1 MAGSSTREV
10 ITLQFGHYSNFVGTH
25 WWNIQESSF
34 CYDPSVSFQ
43 QEINH
48 DVLFREGLTLLGD
61 QTYTPR
67 LLMFDLKG
75 SLKNL
80 PRYGTLY
87 QTPSCSNEAAW
98 SGKISVHEAEP
109 EPKNEF
115 QMDLEA
121 EEPQTETIV
130 TDSRTLDRD
139 GRTLDPESSSSVTE
153 DNRNPREKYYNLDED
168 ISVWSDFLGT
178 CLHPK
183 SIQLVRDFMHEGSA
197 NPFNVFG
204 YGQGIVKDE
213 HFYDEFENSLHF
225 FVEECDR
232 LQGFQV
238 YSLSF
243 RKSAHSQTCQLFQ
256 RQRHETFIR
265 GVLGCLGSQPAG
277 MRLAAKVQEF
287 VDIRFSHT
295 AGSHA
300 KLNHPA

>member
-1 MAGSSTREV
+1 MRFCTKIDIHALVFCESAGKQDCFANNMAGSSTREV

-34 CYDPSVSFQ
+34 CYDPSASFQ

-48 DVLFREGLTLLGD
+48 DVLFREGLTLHGD
-61 QTYTPR
+61 QTFTPR

-75 SLKNL
+75 SLKAL

-87 QTPSCSNEAAW
+87 HRTPSNSYEPVW
-98 SGKISVHEAEP
+98 SGKISVHEADP

-121 EEPQTETIV
+121 GEPEAETAHAI
-130 TDSRTLDRD
+130 TDNRTLDHDNGTLDRD
-139 GRTLDPESSSSVTE
+139 SSSGFTE
-153 DNRNPREKYYNLDED
+153 DNKNPREKYYNLDED

-183 SIQLVRDFMHEGSA
+183 SIQLVRDFVHEESA

-204 YGQGIVKDE
+204 YGQGIMKDE
-213 HFYDEFENSLHF
+213 HFYDEFENNLHF

-238 YSLSF
+238 EPL
-243 RKSAHSQTCQLFQ
+243 L
-256 RQRHETFIR
+256 
-265 GVLGCLGSQPAG
+265 
-277 MRLAAKVQEF
+277 
-287 VDIRFSHT
+287 
-295 AGSHA
+295 
-300 KLNHPA
+300 

>member
-10 ITLQFGHYSNFVGTH
+10 ITLQFGHYANFVGTH

-34 CYDPSVSFQ
+34 CYDPTVSFQ

-48 DVLFREGLTLLGD
+48 DVLFREGLTLHGD
-61 QTYTPR
+61 QTFTPR
-67 LLMFDLKG
+67 VLMFDLKG
-75 SLKNL
+75 SLKTL
-80 PRYGTLY
+80 PQYGTLY
-87 QTPSCSNEAAW
+87 QTPSYSSEAAW
-98 SGKISVHEAEP
+98 SGKMSVHKADP

-121 EEPQTETIV
+121 EEPEAETAV
-130 TDSRTLDRD
+130 NYTDNRTLDRDSRTLDRD
-139 GRTLDPESSSSVTE
+139 SSSGVTE
-153 DNRNPREKYYNLDED
+153 DNKNSREKYYNLDKD

-183 SIQLVRDFMHEGSA
+183 SVQVVRDFLHEESA

-204 YGQGIVKDE
+204 YGQGIIKDE

-238 YSLSF
+238 KHLTS
-243 RKSAHSQTCQLFQ
+243 
-256 RQRHETFIR
+256 EMWI
-265 GVLGCLGSQPAG
+265 
-277 MRLAAKVQEF
+277 
-287 VDIRFSHT
+287 I
-295 AGSHA
+295 AGSWE
-300 KLNHPA
+300 KYPAVSLISAA

>member
-1 MAGSSTREV
+1 MTAAQKDRYVTNMAGSSTREV

-34 CYDPSVSFQ
+34 CYDPSASIQ

-48 DVLFREGLTLLGD
+48 DVLFREGLTLHGD

-67 LLMFDLKG
+67 LLVFDLKG

-80 PRYGTLY
+80 PKYGTLY
-87 QTPSCSNEAAW
+87 QNSSYSNEASWA
-98 SGKISVHEAEP
+98 GAISVHESEP

-121 EEPQTETIV
+121 DPDTETDADV
-130 TDSRTLDRD
+130 SDNRTLDH
-139 GRTLDPESSSSVTE
+139 DPV
-153 DNRNPREKYYNLDED
+153 NMNPREKFYELDEG

-183 SIQLVRDFMHEGSA
+183 SIQLVRDFLHGGST

-204 YGQGIVKDE
+204 YGQGVAKEE
-213 HFYDEFENSLHF
+213 HFYDEFEDGLHF
-225 FVEECDR
+225 FVEECDS

-238 YSLSF
+238 
-243 RKSAHSQTCQLFQ
+243 
-256 RQRHETFIR
+256 
-265 GVLGCLGSQPAG
+265 
-277 MRLAAKVQEF
+277 
-287 VDIRFSHT
+287 
-295 AGSHA
+295 
-300 KLNHPA
+300 